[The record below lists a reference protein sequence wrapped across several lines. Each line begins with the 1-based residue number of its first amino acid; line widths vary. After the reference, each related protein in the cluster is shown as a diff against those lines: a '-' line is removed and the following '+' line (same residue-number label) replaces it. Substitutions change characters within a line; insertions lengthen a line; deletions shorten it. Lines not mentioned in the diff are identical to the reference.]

1 MIKPIGKRRRRR
13 RRKGSQDRSGVS
25 VEYNN
30 NPPKKFTCFV
40 TGIEK
45 RERERAR
52 VHHARPAM
60 KCILLYTLIYYY
72 NLICGKKHKSPPT
85 DLCRFHQSTRS
96 YD

>member
-45 RERERAR
+45 REREKEPEFIM
-52 VHHARPAM
+52 HGRP
-60 KCILLYTLIYYY
+60 
-72 NLICGKKHKSPPT
+72 
-85 DLCRFHQSTRS
+85 
-96 YD
+96 